1 MNDFSEIEA
10 ETRRTRPSTRTLAQV
25 MGVFVRHRTP
35 ALILALASGAG
46 ALRLALGAI
55 RASEA
60 VLLLIV
66 ALYWPVQE
74 WAAHRFILHLRPRTV
89 CGVRVD
95 PYFARRHRR
104 HHQNPAH
111 FPDVFLPVGVVVGA
125 FAVFFAAVWAVAGA
139 ALAASALTIV
149 SLAAL
154 LYEWTHFLAHTDYPP
169 RSAWARRIV
178 RNHRLHHYRN
188 EQRWFAFTVPYLD
201 DWLST
206 GGEASQVP
214 RSATTRT
221 LGQPVI

>member
-1 MNDFSEIEA
+1 MHDFSEIEA
-10 ETRRTRPSTRTLAQV
+10 ETRRTRPPTRTLAQV
-25 MGVFVRHRTP
+25 IRVFFRHQTP
-35 ALILALASGAG
+35 MLILVLAAGAA
-46 ALRLALGAI
+46 ALRLSAGAI

-60 VLLLIV
+60 LFVPIV

-74 WAAHRFILHLRPRTV
+74 WAAHRFILHLRPRTWH
-89 CGVRVD
+89 GVQVD

-125 FAVFFAAVWAVAGA
+125 FVVFFATVWALAGA
-139 ALAASALTIV
+139 ALAASTLTLV

-154 LYEWTHFLAHTDYPP
+154 LYEWTHFLAHTDYF
-169 RSAWARRIV
+169 SHGAWACRIV

-188 EQRWFAFTVPYLD
+188 EQRWYGFTVPYLD
-201 DWLST
+201 DWLGT

-221 LGQPVI
+221 LGQPVT